1 MAGWVLL
8 PLMDVLADSNIINYL
23 VIIALTYKSKK
34 HSKIN
39 VNEENVEFLF
49 NFGHKDS
56 DKMSS
61 FATNLNKIKNN
72 TDLLYAFMQFLKKQ
86 DHVNLLQFCL
96 DVGKYSNRFLFQKK
110 IICNQF

>member
-8 PLMDVLADSNIINYL
+8 PLMDVVADSNIINYL
-23 VIIALTYKSKK
+23 VVLALTYKSNK

-39 VNEENVEFLF
+39 MSEANVEFLY

-56 DKMSS
+56 GKMSS
-61 FATNLNKIKNN
+61 FATNLNKIKRN

-86 DHVNLLQFCL
+86 DQVNLLQFCL
-96 DVGKYSNRFLFQKK
+96 DVGKY
-110 IICNQF
+110 